1 MRLRR
6 ETGDFQIKVI
16 VNSETSAITANTIQK
31 NLLDEDLVGQIV
43 DANGAW
49 EVITK
54 VTNSTTTITAVT
66 ESYTL
71 TYTKATGAI
80 TAVANETSA
89 ASSDGD

>member
-6 ETGDFQIKVI
+6 ETGDFQIKVT
-16 VNSETSAITANTIQK
+16 VDDGTATVNTIQPK
-31 NLLDEDLVGQIV
+31 LLDEDFVGQIV
-43 DANGAW
+43 DVDGTF

-54 VTNSTTTITAVT
+54 ASENKVAGTVTAVC

-80 TAVANETSA
+80 TASPNA
-89 ASSDGD
+89 

>member
-6 ETGDFQIKVI
+6 ETGDFQIKVTVDDDTVT
-16 VNSETSAITANTIQK
+16 VNSINKQ
-31 NLLDEDLVGQIV
+31 LLGEDFVGQIV
-43 DANGAW
+43 DVDGEF

-54 VTNSTTTITAVT
+54 ASENKLAGTVTAVC

-80 TAVANETSA
+80 TASPNA
-89 ASSDGD
+89 

>member
-6 ETGDFQIKVI
+6 ETGDFQIKVTAGDDGAT
-16 VNSETSAITANTIQK
+16 VNSINK
-31 NLLDEDLVGQIV
+31 LLLGEDFVGQIV
-43 DANGAW
+43 DIGGTM

-54 VTNSTTTITAVT
+54 ASENKLNGTVTAVC

-80 TAVANETSA
+80 TAAANE
-89 ASSDGD
+89 

>member
-6 ETGDFQIKVI
+6 ETGDFQIKVTDDDGTVT
-16 VNSETSAITANTIQK
+16 VNSINK
-31 NLLDEDLVGQIV
+31 LLLGEDFVGQIV
-43 DANGAW
+43 DVDGTM

-54 VTNSTTTITAVT
+54 ASENKLAGTVTAVC

-80 TAVANETSA
+80 TATENE
-89 ASSDGD
+89 

>member
-6 ETGDFQIKVI
+6 ETGDFQIKVTVDDDTAT
-16 VNSETSAITANTIQK
+16 VNSINKQ
-31 NLLDEDLVGQIV
+31 LLGEDFVGQIV
-43 DANGAW
+43 DVDGEL

-54 VTNSTTTITAVT
+54 ASENKLAGTVTAVC

-80 TAVANETSA
+80 TASPNA
-89 ASSDGD
+89 

>member
-6 ETGDFQIKVI
+6 ETGDFRIKVTVDNDTAT
-16 VNSETSAITANTIQK
+16 VNSINK
-31 NLLDEDLVGQIV
+31 NLLGEDFVGQIV
-43 DANGAW
+43 DVDGEF

-54 VTNSTTTITAVT
+54 ASENKAAGTVTAVC

-80 TAVANETSA
+80 TASPNA
-89 ASSDGD
+89 

>member
-6 ETGDFQIKVI
+6 ETGDFQIKVTAGDDGAT
-16 VNSETSAITANTIQK
+16 VNSINK
-31 NLLDEDLVGQIV
+31 LLLGEDFVGQIV
-43 DANGAW
+43 DVDGVM

-54 VTNSTTTITAVT
+54 ASENKLAGTVTAVC

-80 TAVANETSA
+80 TAAANE
-89 ASSDGD
+89 

>member
-6 ETGDFQIKVI
+6 ETGDFQIK
-16 VNSETSAITANTIQK
+16 ITVDDGTATVNTIQPK
-31 NLLDEDLVGQIV
+31 LLDEDFVGQIV
-43 DANGAW
+43 DVDGSY

-54 VTNSTTTITAVT
+54 ATNASTTVTAYT

-80 TAVANETSA
+80 AAVAVNP
-89 ASSDGD
+89 

>member
-6 ETGDFQIKVI
+6 ETGDFQIKVTI
-16 VNSETSAITANTIQK
+16 DGNTVTVNSINK
-31 NLLDEDLVGQIV
+31 LLLGEDFVGQV
-43 DANGAW
+43 VELDDTF

-54 VTNSTTTITAVT
+54 ASENKVAGTVTAVC

-80 TAVANETSA
+80 TATAN
-89 ASSDGD
+89 SSK

>member
-6 ETGDFQIKVI
+6 ETGDFQIKVTVEDDTAT
-16 VNSETSAITANTIQK
+16 VNSINK
-31 NLLDEDLVGQIV
+31 LLLGEDFVGQIV
-43 DANGAW
+43 DVDGEF

-54 VTNSTTTITAVT
+54 ASENKLAGTVTAVC

-80 TAVANETSA
+80 TARPNA
-89 ASSDGD
+89 

>member
-6 ETGDFQIKVI
+6 ETGDFQIKVTVNDGTAT
-16 VNSETSAITANTIQK
+16 VNSINK
-31 NLLDEDLVGQIV
+31 LLIGEDFVGQIV
-43 DANGAW
+43 DADGTF

-54 VTNSTTTITAVT
+54 ASESNLTVTAVC

-80 TAVANETSA
+80 VANPNEDTSN
-89 ASSDGD
+89 DGTT

>member
-6 ETGDFQIKVI
+6 ETGDFQIKVTVDDNTAT
-16 VNSETSAITANTIQK
+16 VNSINK
-31 NLLDEDLVGQIV
+31 FLLGEDFVGQIV
-43 DANGAW
+43 DVDGEF

-54 VTNSTTTITAVT
+54 ASENKLAGTVTAVC

-80 TAVANETSA
+80 AATAN
-89 ASSDGD
+89 